1 MTVREDAFSGSMQ
14 VHVLF
19 GEGKGKTSAALGQ
32 ALRCWG
38 TGWPVLFAQF
48 LKDASAP
55 SGEAAAAKN
64 LGRRWRHLRASLP
77 CSPLKRPPREKKS
90 LFAEATDEF
99 RRTVAG
105 EIASGRYLAVVLD
118 EVCAAWKLGLLKV
131 RDIEDLRRTAEVAG
145 VRLLVLTGRWAPE
158 SLKKSADLVTEL
170 RKVSHP
176 FDRGRKAVRGIDF

>member
-1 MTVREDAFSGSMQ
+1 MTDRKGASSGPMQ
-14 VHVLF
+14 VHILF
-19 GEGKGKTSAALGQ
+19 GEGKGKTSAAVGQ

-38 TGWPVLFAQF
+38 TGWSVLFAQF

-55 SGEAAAAKN
+55 SGEVAAAKK

-77 CSPLKRPPREKKS
+77 CSPIKAPSREDKK
-90 LFAEATDEF
+90 LLARATEDF
-99 RRTVAG
+99 RRRVTG
-105 EIASGRYLAVVLD
+105 EITSGRFDAVVLD
-118 EVCAAWKLGLLKV
+118 EALAAWKLGLLKV
-131 RDIEDLRRTAEVAG
+131 RDLTELRRGASAAG

-170 RKVSHP
+170 RKVRHP